1 MPFFHPPYVCKRLS
15 VGFARQ
21 ADVRPF
27 AAKISVLFP
36 INVRQFA
43 DWYVIHTFSI
53 WSIYAKGKVQEL
65 DT

>member
-36 INVRQFA
+36 ISVRQFA

-53 WSIYAKGKVQEL
+53 
-65 DT
+65 